1 MSHISTESE
10 AAGEIVNIAV
20 KGATEAVTLAG
31 RGALNL
37 AAFLVAALK
46 EQQRTKGKVNLR
58 AFRAKSTTVFTLK
71 NIEELRLFHRAAKK
85 YGILFSTV
93 VDKKHLDGQCD
104 VIVPIEDAA
113 RVNRII
119 DGYRLSTVKMEL
131 PEEHAETAK
140 GGNRR
145 NRMEAPAREESGL
158 PIRERTAP
166 KNEKADAE
174 LLSAFDEALNPMEA
188 QTEKKNPS
196 APFSQN
202 KSNSSREAILTGNSE
217 RPSVRSALSEAMAE
231 AKRIGAQQHTSPVFE
246 PEGTFTLKVK
256 KGR

>member
-37 AAFLVAALK
+37 AAFLLAALK

-140 GGNRR
+140 GGNRT
-145 NRMEAPAREESGL
+145 NAPAQEESGF

-196 APFSQN
+196 APFSRN

-231 AKRIGAQQHTSPVFE
+231 AKRIGAQQHTSPVLE